1 MTDADTVVADFL
13 KNFWGTSTLLSDDA
27 DILDRLGI
35 DGGDAFDLIERF
47 ATKFE
52 IDITNYHWYFHHG
65 EEVSV
70 NTIGSWFFKAPYRRV
85 DRIPITSQVLAE
97 AIRTKRWPLE
107 YPEHKLPSVRW
118 DIRFSQAVS
127 LAIAAVLF
135 GWGLSFRSIMVTNRR
150 ASPKPLANYKSVF
163 KDAKARVPTGT
174 NWQLVVSLVQ
184 AGICT
189 SGLSWRRQSCLV
201 SANAVVTQIDRKT
214 ASGNR
219 RNMCP
224 PIDLRAPQRSP

>member
-1 MTDADTVVADFL
+1 MGYPSMHDRRRHRRCRL

-52 IDITNYHWYFHHG
+52 IDITNYHWHFHHG

-70 NTIGSWFFKAPYRRV
+70 NTIGSWFFNAPYRRV

-135 GWGLSFRSIMVTNRR
+135 GWGLSFDNGHKPASLSKTTGQLQRR
-150 ASPKPLANYKSVF
+150 VQGCQSSSAHRHQLAIGGVF
-163 KDAKARVPTGT
+163 GAQVAK
-174 NWQLVVSLVQ
+174 
-184 AGICT
+184 
-189 SGLSWRRQSCLV
+189 
-201 SANAVVTQIDRKT
+201 
-214 ASGNR
+214 
-219 RNMCP
+219 
-224 PIDLRAPQRSP
+224 

>member
-135 GWGLSFRSIMVTNRR
+135 GWGLSFDNGHKP
-150 ASPKPLANYKSVF
+150 ASLSKTTSQLQKRVQGCQSSSAHRHQLAIGGVF
-163 KDAKARVPTGT
+163 
-174 NWQLVVSLVQ
+174 S
-184 AGICT
+184 T
-189 SGLSWRRQSCLV
+189 SGDLHVRTIVAQAILFGIGECRRD
-201 SANAVVTQIDRKT
+201 AD
-214 ASGNR
+214 
-219 RNMCP
+219 
-224 PIDLRAPQRSP
+224 

>member
-1 MTDADTVVADFL
+1 MPIGRTGLMGYPSMHDRRRHRRCRL

-118 DIRFSQAVS
+118 DIRFSQASPSQS
-127 LAIAAVLF
+127 LRCCLAGV
-135 GWGLSFRSIMVTNRR
+135 FRSIMVTNRR
-150 ASPKPLANYKSVF
+150 ASPKPLANYKGVF

-174 NWQLVVSLVQ
+174 NWQLVVSSEL
-184 AGICT
+184 
-189 SGLSWRRQSCLV
+189 
-201 SANAVVTQIDRKT
+201 K
-214 ASGNR
+214 
-219 RNMCP
+219 
-224 PIDLRAPQRSP
+224 